1 MQTTSQP
8 AAKPSYRYEI
18 LADFITSLVDDGVL
32 RPGMRAPSLR
42 KVSEQHGAS
51 LSTAL
56 QAYRLL
62 EDRGVLEARP
72 KSGFYVSA
80 KCKVSLKSPTT
91 SKPPRRATHV
101 SISRSILDLMMQFRD
116 PNLVPLGVA
125 IPSPEL
131 LAAGSLDRFLART
144 ARTKGA
150 QYNLYTQPQGDP
162 DLRFEIARRSL
173 RWGHA
178 QGPEDMVIT
187 CGCTEALSLA
197 LRAVTKPGDTV
208 AIESPTYFGLL
219 LVLEALG
226 LKALELPTDASD
238 GLDLSELESALER
251 KRCQACLFTSSF
263 NNPLGFVM
271 SEEKKRSVLKLLNRH
286 QIPLIEDDVYGD
298 IHFGAER
305 PRPFMALDPAADVIY
320 CSSFSKTVAPGYRI
334 GWVASSRYGQAMVED
349 KLAQTLSGPALPQA
363 ALAAFLSSGG
373 YDNHLRRLRRALTD
387 HIDRMARTID
397 RCFPDET
404 RMTRPAGGFVV
415 WLELPKGIDSIRLS
429 ELAHEKGISIAP
441 GTVFSPTDR
450 FKNCIRLSCGH
461 TWNSRIEQGVEALGE
476 LVKSQL

>member
-1 MQTTSQP
+1 MRTTPQP
-8 AAKPSYRYEI
+8 TEKSNYRYQV

-51 LSTAL
+51 MSTAL

-80 KCKVSLKSPTT
+80 RCKVSLGSPTT
-91 SKPPRRATHV
+91 SKPPRRATRV
-101 SISRSILDLMMQFRD
+101 SISRGILDLMMQFRD

-131 LAAGSLDRFLART
+131 LAAGSLDRFLARM

-150 QYNLYTQPQGDP
+150 QYNLYTQPRGDP
-162 DLRFEIARRSL
+162 DLRLEIARRSL

-178 QGPEDMVIT
+178 QSPDDMVIT

-197 LRAVTKPGDTV
+197 LRATTKPGDTV

-226 LKALELPTDASD
+226 LKALELPTDARD
-238 GLDLSELESALER
+238 GLDLTALESALESG
-251 KRCQACLFTSSF
+251 RCDACLFTSSF

-271 SEEKKRSVLKLLNRH
+271 SEEKKRSILALLK
-286 QIPLIEDDVYGD
+286 QYDIPLIEDDVYGD
-298 IHFGAER
+298 IHFGPER
-305 PRPFMALDPAADVIY
+305 PRPFMALDPAADTIY
-320 CSSFSKTVAPGYRI
+320 CSSFSKTVAPGYRV
-334 GWVASSRYGQAMVED
+334 GWVTSGRHGQAMVED

-373 YDNHLRRLRRALTD
+373 YDSHLRRLRRALTD

-415 WLELPKGIDSIRLS
+415 WLELPKGVDSVRLS
-429 ELAHEKGISIAP
+429 ERAYEKGISIAP

-450 FKNCIRLSCGH
+450 YKNCIRLSCGH
-461 TWNSRIEQGVEALGE
+461 TWTPRIEQGVEALGE
-476 LVKSQL
+476 MVKSQL